1 MINRV
6 AAGLIAGILGF
17 SPLLSLTAEAAWRQP
32 QANATF
38 SIVLSVAPATIDTPA
53 QVVDVD
59 LFDIRKRTVSALK
72 AQGKRVIC
80 YMSAGSWENWRP
92 DKADFPAAVKGNP
105 YDGWPGERWLDIR
118 NLAVLGPIMQ
128 ARLDL
133 CKRKGF
139 DAVDPDNV
147 DGYQAD
153 TGFPL
158 TRSDNVRYLKFLA
171 REAHKRGLAIGL
183 KNAGDI
189 SRFVLNNVDFAVT
202 EDCFDQGWC
211 RTSRNFIAAGK
222 PVFAIEYTDNGINF
236 GGFCRQ
242 SANVGLSPIYKRR
255 DLGVWERRCPGM

>member
-17 SPLLSLTAEAAWRQP
+17 SPLRSLTAEAAWWQP
-32 QANATF
+32 QAGATF

-242 SANVGLSPIYKRR
+242 SANLGLSPIYKRR
-255 DLGVWERRCPGM
+255 NLGVWEKRCPGR